1 MQRLRKERVMR
12 VKDSL
17 LKKVIDLIPD
27 KAGSFKGSQFPLP
40 VYSSIYGNKKVNI
53 AELKSELSSRSK
65 GDIKDFMEPL
75 LVAAELYESSQKSKS
90 KFFIT
95 DSILR
100 DYVFTGS
107 KWKAGWALVLGAT
120 DEVLIQKFLEKD
132 FMVLTDF
139 QDIEDDGID
148 LRYIGSRDT
157 SPIYFLQMMFRYA
170 LIWGRIHAG
179 QSHEMSHF
187 LEKDM
192 PGLIV
197 IAGKLSPLKYHIV
210 LGLMKMG
217 APAVVPS
224 SFPFPYGNRITA
236 DGIDEIVEKAS
247 SFPNLRIQHYKEE
260 VISLPTYANTAYS
273 NKKINALKTWGE
285 TDNSF
290 FLLRKGKGVKKTI
303 DISGKPI
310 NDIGIIVE
318 IDHKDLS
325 FDMELTLE
333 KKALSAI
340 NYIPGI
346 KAVESKGML
355 SVKADSK
362 VLDSKK
368 IAEIIYWGLRLT
380 YPRLENIKVKIE
392 FDSSELAGQA
402 ESIREYKAERKE
414 KIYGMTEDNT
424 DTFCTC
430 IECRPFSLEHT
441 CILTPDRIPMCAAR
455 TYFTVKAASLFG
467 NTTKPYVRKSE
478 KILPLKST
486 FAKGRAID
494 NIKGEYEGCNDIY
507 KKLTRGKLDRVY
519 LHSLRGTPHT
529 SCGCFQN
536 LAFWIAEMD
545 GIGIMSRDSEA
556 IAPGGIT
563 WDSLANRA
571 GGKQSDGIM
580 GVSLAYIKS
589 KNFLKGDGGIGN
601 VVWVDSKLYEKIKKK
616 FSPNQKVAIGKDV
629 GDMELLPS

>member
-1 MQRLRKERVMR
+1 MKI
-12 VKDSL
+12 KGSL
-17 LKKVIDLIPD
+17 LKEVIDLVPGR
-27 KAGSFKGSQFPLP
+27 AGSFKSSQFPLP
-40 VYSSIYGNKKVNI
+40 VYFAISGKEKVNL
-53 AELKSELSSRSK
+53 AELKSELDRKSK
-65 GDIKDFMEPL
+65 GDIKDFIEPL
-75 LVAAELYESSQKSKS
+75 LIAAELYESSLKDRPDY
-90 KFFIT
+90 FIT
-95 DSILR
+95 DSTLR
-100 DYVFTGS
+100 KYVFTGS
-107 KWKAGWALVLGAT
+107 KWKAGWVLVLGAT
-120 DEVLIQKFLEKD
+120 NETIIQKFLERD
-132 FMVLTDF
+132 FMVLTDY
-139 QDIEDDGID
+139 QDTDHDGLD
-148 LRYIGSRDT
+148 SRYIGSRDT

-170 LIWGRIHAG
+170 MIWGRINPG

-197 IAGKLSPLKYHIV
+197 VAGDLSPLKYHIV

-224 SFPFPYGNRITA
+224 SFPFPYGNRIVA
-236 DGIDEIVEKAS
+236 DRIDEILEKAV
-247 SFPNLRIQHYKEE
+247 SFPNLRVQHYKEE
-260 VISLPTYANTAYS
+260 VISLPSYANAAYS
-273 NKKINALKTWGE
+273 GEKIKAVKTWGA
-285 TDNSF
+285 TNNSF
-290 FLLRKGKGVKKTI
+290 FLLKKEKGIKKAI

-333 KKALSAI
+333 KEALSAI

-346 KAVESKGML
+346 KAVENKGML
-355 SVKADSK
+355 VIKADSK
-362 VLDSKK
+362 VLEDKK
-368 IAEIIYWGLRLT
+368 IAETIFWGLRLT

-392 FDSSELAGQA
+392 FDSSKLAGQA

-414 KIYGMTEDNT
+414 KINEMTEDNT
-424 DTFCTC
+424 DTFCAC

-467 NTTKPYVRKSE
+467 NTIKPYRRESE
-478 KILPLKST
+478 KVLPLKST
-486 FAKGRAID
+486 FSKGRMID
-494 NIKGEYEGCNDIY
+494 ELRGEYEGSNQVY
-507 KKLTRGKLDRVY
+507 RKLTKGKLDRVY

-536 LAFWIAEMD
+536 LAFWMD
-545 GIGIMSRDSEA
+545 KVEGIGIMSRDSEA

-563 WDSLANRA
+563 WDILANRA

-601 VVWVDSKLYEKIKKK
+601 VVWVDSKLYEKIKNK
-616 FSPNQKVAIGKDV
+616 FVPGQKTATEKDV
-629 GDMELLPS
+629 K

>member
-1 MQRLRKERVMR
+1 MKI
-12 VKDSL
+12 KNSL
-17 LKKVIDLIPD
+17 LKEAIKLVPGR
-27 KAGSFKGSQFPLP
+27 AGSFKGSQFPLP
-40 VYSSIYGNKKVNI
+40 VYFAISGKEKVNLV
-53 AELKSELSSRSK
+53 ELKSELDRKSK

-75 LVAAELYESSQKSKS
+75 LVAAELYESSRKDKSEL
-90 KFFIT
+90 FIT

-100 DYVFTGS
+100 EYVFTGS
-107 KWKAGWALVLGAT
+107 KWKAGWALILGSK
-120 DEVLIQKFLEKD
+120 DNELVEKFQEKD
-132 FMVLTDF
+132 FMVITDLPY
-139 QDIEDDGID
+139 IEHDGLD
-148 LRYIGSRDT
+148 TRYIGNRDT

-170 LIWGRIHAG
+170 MIWGRISPG

-192 PGLIV
+192 PGFIIV
-197 IAGKLSPLKYHIV
+197 AGDLSPLKYHIV

-217 APAVVPS
+217 APAIVPS
-224 SFPFPYGNRITA
+224 SFPFPYGNRIIA
-236 DGIDEIVEKAS
+236 DSIDEIVEKAV
-247 SFPNLRIQHYKEE
+247 SFPNLRVQHYKEE
-260 VISLPTYANTAYS
+260 VISLPDYANTAYS
-273 NKKINALKTWGE
+273 NEKINISKTWGE
-285 TDNSF
+285 TNNSF
-290 FLLRKGKGVKKTI
+290 FLLRKEKGVKKTI

-318 IDHKDLS
+318 IDHNGLS
-325 FDMELTLE
+325 YDMELTLE
-333 KKALSAI
+333 KEALAAI

-346 KAVESKGML
+346 KAVESRGML
-355 SVKADSK
+355 SIKTDLK
-362 VLDSKK
+362 VLEDKK
-368 IAEIIYWGLRLT
+368 IAETIYWGLRLT

-392 FDSSELAGQA
+392 FDSSKLAGQA

-414 KIYGMTEDNT
+414 KISGMTEDNT
-424 DTFCTC
+424 DTFCAC

-467 NTTKPYVRKSE
+467 NTIKPYMRKSE

-494 NIKGEYEGCNDIY
+494 NEKGEYEGCNDIY
-507 KKLTRGKLDRVY
+507 RKLTRGKLDRVY

-536 LAFWIAEMD
+536 LAFWINEVD

-556 IAPGGIT
+556 LAPGGIT
-563 WDSLANRA
+563 WDILANKA
-571 GGKQSDGIM
+571 GGKQSNGIM

-601 VVWVDSKLYEKIKKK
+601 VVWVDSKLYKKIKSK
-616 FSPNQKVAIGKDV
+616 FLSGQKVVTEKDV
-629 GDMELLPS
+629 SSMDDLKALH